1 MLRSLVLCFLAS
13 FGFLSCVSSLL
24 CPLPCPA
31 QEKVS
36 GPPLAGTQPLTMEGD
51 IAAKMVAGIDKFLLR
66 EIDLSVER
74 REKFWKRDFSSP
86 EAYNKS
92 IEPNRQ
98 RLKKILG
105 VVDDRVPFDAPDLIG
120 TTKQSA
126 LVGRGENY
134 EIFAVRWPA
143 VRQVHG
149 EGLLLVPK
157 GEKVADII
165 AIPDADQTPE
175 QICGLAEGVPAE
187 SQFAR
192 RLAENGCRVLVPTL
206 ISREM
211 SKRAPPGQPGR
222 ANLTNREYV
231 YRPAFELGRHVIGY
245 ELQKILAGVD
255 WFAKEADDPASGRR
269 ETPGNSKI
277 GIIGYGEGGMLAFYA
292 GALDMRIDTTCVS
305 GYFGPRE
312 RLWEQPIDRNVFS
325 LLERFGDAELGY
337 LVGFRSLLIEHSK
350 SPEIGLPSE
359 GGAPA
364 KLAIHDDAEFEREEL
379 RKAGADLSAAG
390 KIFPRHY
397 STVNRGRRPPS
408 QEYTLVMLMH
418 ELTEKGRD
426 PADLTQRDGNALVAR
441 LKEIQPGIAA
451 SAATRVIKLA
461 SADAPARQQRQIDEI
476 IRDTQYLLAE
486 SPYVRQQFMKKLYD
500 TKTVEE
506 YEKVAEEYR
515 EFFATQ
521 VIGRFDNA
529 LEKQNPRSRQ
539 SYETEKWTGY
549 EVMLD
554 VFPDVFAYGI
564 LCLPKDLKEGEK
576 RPVVVCQHGLEGRPQ
591 DVIGEQRQ
599 EVYSAFAGKLA
610 ERGFITFAPQN
621 IYIGKDNFRTLQRK
635 ANPLGKTLFSIMV
648 PQHQQI
654 CNWLK
659 SLPFVDEKRIAFYG
673 LSYGGKSAMRIPPL
687 VKDYC
692 LSICS
697 ADFNDWV
704 DKCASTRAPYSYVWT
719 GEYEIFE
726 FDLGSTFNYAEMAA
740 LIAPRPFMVERGHFD
755 GVGTDDRV
763 ASEYAK
769 VQRLYNVQLKMPDR
783 CQIEFFVGP
792 HKINGVGTFDFLHKH
807 LKWPKP
813 EGNE

>member
-1 MLRSLVLCFLAS
+1 MSQRIMALYGLICLAAVAT
-13 FGFLSCVSSLL
+13 CVGK
-24 CPLPCPA
+24 
-31 QEKVS
+31 EKTS
-36 GPPLAGTQPLTMEGD
+36 GPPLEATQPLTMEGD
-51 IAAKMVAGIDKFLLR
+51 IAAAMVAGVDKFLLR
-66 EIDLSVER
+66 EIEVSVER

-105 VVDDRVPFDAPDLIG
+105 VVDERVPFDAPELIATAG
-120 TTKQSA
+120 KSA

-143 VRQVHG
+143 IREVHG

-157 GEKVADII
+157 GDKIADII
-165 AIPDADQTPE
+165 AVPDADQTPE
-175 QICGLAEGVPAE
+175 QICGLADGVPPD

-206 ISREM
+206 VSREM

-231 YRPAFELGRHVIGY
+231 YRPAFELGRHPIGY
-245 ELQKILAGVD
+245 ELQKILAAVD
-255 WFAKEADDPASGRR
+255 WFVKDAGDKDSNVWVI
-269 ETPGNSKI
+269 GN
-277 GIIGYGEGGMLAFYA
+277 GEGGMLALYA
-292 GALDMRIDTTCVS
+292 SAIDTRIDAACVC
-305 GYFGPRE
+305 GYFGLRE
-312 RLWEQPIDRNVFS
+312 GIWQRPIDRNVFG
-325 LLERFGDAELGY
+325 LLERYGDAELAAM
-337 LVGFRSLLIEHSK
+337 V
-350 SPEIGLPSE
+350 SPRKLFVEINHRPEVSLPSE

-364 KLAIHDDAEFEREEL
+364 
-379 RKAGADLSAAG
+379 
-390 KIFPRHY
+390 
-397 STVNRGRRPPS
+397 
-408 QEYTLVMLMH
+408 
-418 ELTEKGRD
+418 ELTSSLREINDEVNKEG
-426 PADLTQRDGNALVAR
+426 VR
-441 LKEIQPGIAA
+441 LGAIRKRWPGQAGMLAFIAA
-451 SAATRVIKLA
+451 RPGQIGLGITTAWRYLITQNRKEVAKTQPIESLVSVDSA
-461 SADAPARQQRQIDEI
+461 ARQQRQIDEI
-476 IRDTQYLLAE
+476 VRDTQQLLAE
-486 SPYVRQQFMKKLYD
+486 SPYVRQAFLKKLYD

-506 YEKVAEEYR
+506 YEKIAEEYR

-521 VIGRFDNA
+521 VIGRFDYP
-529 LEKQNPRSRQ
+529 LEQPKPRSRK
-539 SYETEKWTGY
+539 SYETPKWTGY
-549 EVMLD
+549 EIVLD

-564 LCLPKDLKEGEK
+564 LCLPKDLKPGEK

-591 DVIGEQRQ
+591 DVIGEQSAR
-599 EVYSAFAGKLA
+599 VYEGFAGKLA

-621 IYIGKDNFRTLQRK
+621 IYIGKDDFRTLQRK

-659 SLPFVDEKRIAFYG
+659 TLPNVDGELIAFYG

-704 DKCASTRAPYSYVWT
+704 DKNASTRAPYSYVWT

-755 GVGTDDRV
+755 GVGVDERV

-769 VQRLYNVQLKMPDR
+769 VQRIYNVQLKMPDR
-783 CQIEFFVGP
+783 CQIEYFVGP

-807 LKWPKP
+807 LRWPNASEVSK
-813 EGNE
+813 

>member
-1 MLRSLVLCFLAS
+1 MTLPRILGVHLFA
-13 FGFLSCVSSLL
+13 FASLL
-24 CPLPCPA
+24 CIPCVPWFLPCLA
-31 QEKVS
+31 QVKPVE
-36 GPPLAGTQPLTMEGD
+36 PLVGTQPLTMEGD
-51 IAAKMVAGIDKFLLR
+51 IAAQMIAGIDMFLLR
-66 EIDLSVER
+66 ELELSVGR

-86 EAYNKS
+86 EAYTKS

-105 VVDDRVPFDAPDLIG
+105 VVDERVPFDAPELVA
-120 TTKQSA
+120 TTKQPA

-175 QICGLAEGVPAE
+175 QICGLAEGIPPR

-192 RLAENGCRVLVPTL
+192 RLAEQGCRVLVPTL

-211 SKRAPPGQPGR
+211 SKRAPRGQPGR
-222 ANLTNREYV
+222 ANLTNREYL
-231 YRPAFELGRHVIGY
+231 YRPAFELGRHLIGY
-245 ELQKILAGVD
+245 EVQKVLAGVD
-255 WFAKEADDPASGRR
+255 WFAKEANEKASGGR
-269 ETPGNSKI
+269 EPQGDVQI
-277 GIIGYGEGGMLAFYA
+277 GVVGYGEGGMLALHA
-292 GALDMRIDTTCVS
+292 GALDPRIDATFSS
-305 GYFGPRE
+305 GQFGPRE
-312 RLWEQPIDRNVFS
+312 GVWEQPIDRNVFG
-325 LLERFGDAELGY
+325 LLSEFGDAELASMVLPRGLFVEY
-337 LVGFRSLLIEHSK
+337 LDA
-350 SPEIGLPSE
+350 PEMSFPSD

-364 KLAIHDDAEFEREEL
+364 KLGRFEQAAIDRELDRVPNPINSSRWEPTFIL
-379 RKAGADLSAAG
+379 RKNYSHDVREICGGLGRAVFLNALG
-390 KIFPRHY
+390 KI
-397 STVNRGRRPPS
+397 VRGVEVIEPPKFS
-408 QEYTLVMLMH
+408 DLVA
-418 ELTEKGRD
+418 TD
-426 PADLTQRDGNALVAR
+426 PAAR
-441 LKEIQPGIAA
+441 
-451 SAATRVIKLA
+451 R
-461 SADAPARQQRQIDEI
+461 QRQIAEI
-476 IRDTQYLLAE
+476 DRDTQLLLAE
-486 SPYVRQQFMKKLYD
+486 SPYVRQKFMQKLYD
-500 TKTVEE
+500 CKTVEE

-515 EFFATQ
+515 EYFATQ
-521 VIGRFDNA
+521 VIGRFDDPLLA
-529 LEKQNPRSRQ
+529 PNPRSRK
-539 SYETEKWTGY
+539 SYDNEKWTGY
-549 EVMLD
+549 EVVLD

-564 LCLPKDLKEGEK
+564 LCLPKDLKPGEK

-591 DVIGEQRQ
+591 DCIGEQRK
-599 EVYSAFAGKLA
+599 EVYAAFAGKLA

-621 IYIGKDNFRTLQRK
+621 IYIGRDNFRTLQRK

-659 SLPFVDEKRIAFYG
+659 SLPFVDGQRIGFYG

-704 DKCASTRAPYSYVWT
+704 DKNASTRAPYSYVWT

-755 GVGTDDRV
+755 GVGVDERV
-763 ASEYAK
+763 AAEYAK
-769 VQRLYNVQLKMPDR
+769 VQRIYNVQLKMPDR
-783 CQIEFFVGP
+783 CAIEYFVGP
-792 HKINGVGTFDFLHKH
+792 HKINGVGTFAFLHKH
-807 LKWPKP
+807 LKWPGP
-813 EGNE
+813 IEN